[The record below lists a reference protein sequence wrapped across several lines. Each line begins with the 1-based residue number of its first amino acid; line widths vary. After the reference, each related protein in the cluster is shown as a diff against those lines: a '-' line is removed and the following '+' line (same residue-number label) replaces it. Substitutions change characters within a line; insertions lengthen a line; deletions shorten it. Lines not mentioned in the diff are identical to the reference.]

1 MKGVRSWRQF
11 ATGLGLLL
19 WLGSACSKQEPAR
32 SSTSKPRE
40 PRAVPHGSIS
50 TSDVP
55 RIRIEISR
63 RGMDTLRQYQWAWG
77 GNSWERTNVLATVRE
92 GDAVYRN
99 VAIHL
104 KGGAGS
110 FRSVDQKPA
119 LTLSFDKVEEAQRF
133 HGLKKIHLNNSV
145 QDPSYL
151 SEQLS
156 RELFEAAG
164 VPVPRASHAIVEL
177 NGRALGLYVLVE
189 GWNKQF
195 LKRYFQNT
203 KGNLY
208 DGGFAKDI
216 TYPLEVNSGD
226 NPDDRSALE
235 ALVKAAQEPDISARL
250 VRLEKVLDVDHFLSF
265 IAMEVLLAHWD
276 GYAMNR
282 NNYRV
287 YHDLDSNRMVF
298 FPHGLDQMFG
308 TWKAR
313 PDSPI
318 TPQMQGMVARSLL
331 QIPEGRRR
339 YLERMAYLVTNHF
352 DAQALTSRAQQLA
365 AKIRPLLAEDGEWA
379 VLQHRNAVDALCR
392 RIEQRARSVREQLA
406 TPSHPLKFDSS
417 GSVSLTGWKAK
428 TDLGSLNF
436 STRAA
441 KGQDMLQIS
450 ASGGSVA
457 GSWRKKVLLEQG
469 HYVFSGKIKTEGVV
483 LTAGDLKSGVG
494 LRMSRAP
501 LGQRLAGD
509 TPWTAVSFEFDIPG
523 ISDVE
528 LVCELRASGGQAW
541 FDLASLKLTR
551 Q

>member
-1 MKGVRSWRQF
+1 MKSVRSWRQF
-11 ATGLGLLL
+11 ATGLGILL
-19 WLGSACSKQEPAR
+19 WLGSGCSKQE
-32 SSTSKPRE
+32 SPRPSAPN
-40 PRAVPHGSIS
+40 PRAVRASAPASNS

-77 GNSWERTNVLATVRE
+77 GNSWDRTNVLATVRE

-119 LTLSFDKVEEAQRF
+119 LTLTFDKVDGAQRF

-151 SEQLS
+151 SEQIS
-156 RELFEAAG
+156 RELFEAVG
-164 VPVPRASHAIVEL
+164 VPVPRASHAVVEL
-177 NGRALGLYVLVE
+177 NGRALGLYVMVE

-195 LKRYFQNT
+195 LKRHFQNT

-226 NPDDRSALE
+226 NPNDRSALD
-235 ALVKAAQEPDISARL
+235 ALVQAAQEPNLSARL
-250 VRLEKVLDVDHFLSF
+250 ARLERVLDLDRFLSF
-265 IAMEVLLAHWD
+265 VAMEVLVAHWD

-313 PDSPI
+313 PDSSI
-318 TPQMQGMVARSLL
+318 TPQMQGLVARSLL

-339 YLERMAYLVTNHF
+339 YLGRLSALATNHF
-352 DAQALTSRAQQLA
+352 DGQALVSRARELA
-365 AKIRPLLAEDGEWA
+365 ATVRPLVAEEGEWA
-379 VLQHRNAVDALCR
+379 VLQHRNAVDSLCS
-392 RIEQRARSVREQLA
+392 RIEQRARSVRAQLA
-406 TPSHPLKFDSS
+406 APSSPLKFDSS
-417 GSVSLTGWKAK
+417 GTVSLTGWKAK
-428 TDLGSLNF
+428 TDLGNLSF
-436 STRAA
+436 STKTAG
-441 KGQDMLQIS
+441 GQEMLRIS
-450 ASGGSVA
+450 ADGGSAA
-457 GSWRKKVLLEQG
+457 GSWRKKVLLEEG
-469 HYVFSGKIKTEGVV
+469 HYIFSGRIKTEGVV

-494 LRMSRAP
+494 LRISRVA
-501 LGQRLAGD
+501 LGQRFSGETAW
-509 TPWTAVSFEFDIPG
+509 TPVSFEFQVQG

-528 LVCELRASGGQAW
+528 LVCELRASRGEAW

-551 Q
+551 R